1 MNTESFIYSIQEA
14 VKNNW
19 DLESLSDYKSTPIN
33 YCDVAKQIAKLHIYF
48 KQCNIEKGDKIAIC
62 GRNSS
67 SWAISFFSI
76 ITYGA
81 VAVPLLHEFKSDS
94 IHHLVNHSE
103 AKILFV
109 GDVVWE
115 GLNENEMPELNS
127 IILLQDFSLVHC
139 RNSKYN
145 DSYMENEDL
154 FKKYYPNGFNKEHV
168 VYEKENID
176 ELALINYTS
185 GTTSQSKGVMISY
198 RALFSNLRFAW
209 EVLPNISQGMRMIS
223 MLPMAHMYGLQFE
236 IIFQFTKG
244 VHIHFLTRVPSP
256 KIVSEAFSRIKP
268 NLIVAVPLIIE
279 KIYKTKLKPIL
290 DKTLVKVLLNT
301 PIIDSVIKNKILNQ
315 LNEAFGGE
323 FYEVIIGGAAL
334 NQEVEAFFKKIG
346 FRYTVGYGMTECAP
360 IVSYA
365 DYSTHALYSCG
376 KAAPRMEIKIN
387 SSDECNVVGEIMV
400 RGDNVMMGYYKNPQA
415 TEEVLREGWLY
426 TGDLGIKD
434 KEGNIYIKGR
444 SKNMILGA
452 SGQNIYPEEIEDKLN
467 SMDYVSE
474 SLIMEKEGKL
484 VALVYLDQI
493 RLDEEKID
501 IEHSQR
507 ILRQIREEI
516 NKDLPTYSQIAY
528 IYLQEEEFE
537 KTPKRSIKR
546 YLYNTIEKVKS

>member
-109 GDVVWE
+109 GDVAWE

-315 LNEAFGGE
+315 LNEAFGEE